1 MLLFITDL
9 WLFVCVCHWLPVSSL
24 QESPSCCGR
33 FVTTQRDF
41 FRWRY
46 TTIKMSFARL
56 LFIVYYLAVKLH
68 FYLPLHVL
76 HKQYMETLSCLS
88 CMFVFKVF
96 QLNYLFLAEC
106 ELVGTACSGSFQQF
120 LALYTAREN
129 KQNKS
134 KNNTIPGN
142 AHQQE
147 SKTQIFIMLNKCY
160 PTE

>member
-1 MLLFITDL
+1 MLWQICHHSKGLLQMKIHNNQNVFCKVIVYCILFGSKITL
-9 WLFVCVCHWLPVSSL
+9 LSAFT
-24 QESPSCCGR
+24 R
-33 FVTTQRDF
+33 TTQ
-41 FRWRY
+41 
-46 TTIKMSFARL
+46 TIHGNFKLFKL
-56 LFIVYYLAVKLH
+56 L
-68 FYLPLHVL
+68 
-76 HKQYMETLSCLS
+76 
-88 CMFVFKVF
+88 VFKMF